1 MTKHIHIHLTKKTKD
16 SSITVPTNSGTYTI
30 SSPNPK
36 YNSLMGQ
43 IIRLRQSKISERS
56 KEDWLKIIKLS
67 EEAIRE
73 SSSFGTNT
81 PGAKNVLR
89 ELNSFIREAKFMLPK
104 ATKDAKT
111 PQVIL
116 AEIKRQRRLEDRS
129 EYGIEDLMQMYG
141 LNKEDAKVLENLIKQ
156 AMNGPG
162 TKDSSKPNIHGLFQ
176 KQALERGA
184 KGSGIFLYEQA
195 GSHTAY
201 YTKASAQKNVNE
213 FNNEPIFVGPDKGK
227 LPKDVYNE
235 FQKAKFFEYT
245 PAECKAELEKM
256 NG

>member
-1 MTKHIHIHLTKKTKD
+1 MAHIHIHLDSDFEKNVKEKKEKGWTYGSTSRLVETYRGFKITEDPTRTPKERFFTKSD
-16 SSITVPTNSGTYTI
+16 RFRPTNSYYPTLELAKKGIDWGI
-30 SSPNPK
+30 SRYEK
-36 YNSLMGQ
+36 M
-43 IIRLRQSKISERS
+43 I
-56 KEDWLKIIKLS
+56 
-67 EEAIRE
+67 
-73 SSSFGTNT
+73 
-81 PGAKNVLR
+81 
-89 ELNSFIREAKFMLPK
+89 
-104 ATKDAKT
+104 
-111 PQVIL
+111 
-116 AEIKRQRRLEDRS
+116 
-129 EYGIEDLMQMYG
+129 
-141 LNKEDAKVLENLIKQ
+141 
-156 AMNGPG
+156 G